1 MLLLLSD
8 FLYFGLISK
17 EPYFSHK
24 VYIFI
29 INHVEELL
37 INRSPTVTQFL
48 SETKTRLGCFYVTA
62 IFLYLLFRS
71 FWNPNGVFLGLK
83 YGSKTDLESS
93 HIAEQTLF
101 HNVPFNSKF

>member
-1 MLLLLSD
+1 MS
-8 FLYFGLISK
+8 
-17 EPYFSHK
+17 
-24 VYIFI
+24 
-29 INHVEELL
+29 
-37 INRSPTVTQFL
+37 RSSTAAKFQF
-48 SETKTRLGCFYVTA
+48 ETKTRLGCFYVTA